1 MEKEGIELLIGSQ
14 IYWLVGLAVLFFIRN
29 LIEGMVAGILVFFG
43 GDYNSDDVVYVDGLP
58 GRIIRVGLYK
68 TVFFLYDISNDPYTG
83 DARVSG
89 GTKLVIL
96 NRALHDHKI
105 EKPLQN
111 LDLARYKKSPRKLDR
126 RSDG

>member
-14 IYWLVGLAVLFFIRN
+14 IYWFFGLAFLFFIRN

-43 GDYNSDDVVYVDGLP
+43 KDYNSDDVVYVDGLP

-83 DARVSG
+83 EGRVSG

-96 NRALHDHKI
+96 NSALHDHKI

-111 LDLARYKKSPRKLDR
+111 LDLGRYKIEPRKFDR
-126 RSDG
+126 RNGG

>member
-14 IYWLVGLAVLFFIRN
+14 VYWLIGLAFLFFIRN

-96 NRALHDHKI
+96 NSALHDHKR
-105 EKPLQN
+105 EKPWQN
-111 LDLARYKKSPRKLDR
+111 LDLARYKKSPRKLNR